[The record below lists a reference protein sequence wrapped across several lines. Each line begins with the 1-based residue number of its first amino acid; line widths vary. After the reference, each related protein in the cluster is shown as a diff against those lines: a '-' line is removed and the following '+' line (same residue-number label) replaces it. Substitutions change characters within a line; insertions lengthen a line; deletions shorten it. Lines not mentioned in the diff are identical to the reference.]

1 MPHAEDG
8 RVSEGWPLI
17 QGTEAKMP
25 ATQPLRD
32 EHEELIPYIEAL
44 RVVADSIGDVPLE
57 AARHG
62 VDEAYALLAHHLI
75 PHAEAEERVLYPM
88 VEKLMGASGATA
100 TMSRDHVEVGR
111 LTAELA
117 ALRTQ
122 LAVGAADRAQVKA
135 LRRVLYGLYA
145 LVKVH
150 FAKEEK
156 IYLPLLDARLTPGAA
171 NEMFEAMEA
180 VVREAKERQCAE
192 ATGART

>member
-1 MPHAEDG
+1 MT
-8 RVSEGWPLI
+8 V
-17 QGTEAKMP
+17 
-25 ATQPLRD
+25 TQPLRA
-32 EHEELIPYIEAL
+32 EHKELLPHIEAL
-44 RVVADSIGDVPLE
+44 RVVADSLGDVPLE
-57 AARHG
+57 AVRHG
-62 VDEAYALLAHHLI
+62 VEDAYASLAQHLI
-75 PHAEAEERVLYPM
+75 PHAEAEERALYPV

-122 LAVGAADRAQVKA
+122 LAVGTADKVQVKA

-145 LVKVH
+145 LIKVH

-171 NEMFEAMEA
+171 NGVFEAMEGA
-180 VVREAKERQCAE
+180 AKKAKGRQRTEAA
-192 ATGART
+192 GARA